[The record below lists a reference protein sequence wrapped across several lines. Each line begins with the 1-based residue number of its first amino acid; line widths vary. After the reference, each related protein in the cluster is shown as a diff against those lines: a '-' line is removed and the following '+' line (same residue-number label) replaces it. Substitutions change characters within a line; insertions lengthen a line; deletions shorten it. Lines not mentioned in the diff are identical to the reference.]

1 MSAGPEKKPI
11 GYNAASSA
19 LMNAIERKRLPAHI
33 VDIRDELFDKPV
45 GGSLGL
51 IAIGAMC
58 LSLPFVQ
65 LFEWTRMGY
74 SGRARRC

>member
-51 IAIGAMC
+51 IEERH
-58 LSLPFVQ
+58 LN
-65 LFEWTRMGY
+65 
-74 SGRARRC
+74 GRDGRDHADW